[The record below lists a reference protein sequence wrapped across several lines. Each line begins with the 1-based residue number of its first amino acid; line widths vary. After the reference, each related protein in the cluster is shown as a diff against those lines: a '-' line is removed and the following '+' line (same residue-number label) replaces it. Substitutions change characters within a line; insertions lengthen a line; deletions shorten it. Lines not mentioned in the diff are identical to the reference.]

1 MFYSMESTM
10 AILPQIC
17 LIVLGVCLMM
27 TELRGESP
35 QTVSDLASNSEDEGF
50 GVRRRNDFVF
60 PPGAG
65 VGYSLGESRF
75 YIVRRDDDLF
85 RIYIAKGR
93 APSDAVRRDRFGRYF
108 TIRCNG
114 VKDAMR
120 IVRNIYR
127 HWNRIYSATMS
138 MERKRNA

>member
-60 PPGAG
+60 PPGELLRTQSEETG
-65 VGYSLGESRF
+65 SEDTLRF
-75 YIVRRDDDLF
+75 
-85 RIYIAKGR
+85 
-93 APSDAVRRDRFGRYF
+93 AVTG
-108 TIRCNG
+108 
-114 VKDAMR
+114 
-120 IVRNIYR
+120 
-127 HWNRIYSATMS
+127 
-138 MERKRNA
+138 

>member
-17 LIVLGVCLMM
+17 LIVLGVCLLL
-27 TELRGESP
+27 TELRGERP
-35 QTVSDLASNSEDEGF
+35 QTVSDLISNSKDEGF
-50 GVRRRNDFVF
+50 WVRRRNDFVL
-60 PPGAG
+60 PPGEG
-65 VGYSLGESRF
+65 VGYSLGKSRF

-85 RIYIAKGR
+85 RVYIAKGR

-120 IVRNIYR
+120 IIRNMKVFLGR
-127 HWNRIYSATMS
+127 S
-138 MERKRNA
+138 K